1 MCLSFCCK
9 IKTQNSKNKDNES
22 DSDSDDEE
30 DPFKKFLKYNFLET
44 IGQGATSVIRMVKK
58 NDNDKKLVAKIVERQ
73 SVNKALR
80 EIHVLKKL
88 KRKTTDNFY
97 PIFFDSFLLNMKTYI
112 IMDYCFS
119 EDLHSFY
126 FSGHKKL
133 NFEYNKQIIIHTIL
147 NMTQSIIELHSHG
160 FVHLDIKLENFILT
174 DKKQIKLID
183 FGTAHKMTDR
193 ERKLETITGTRGYSP
208 PEIYRNAYHRNS
220 DVWAL
225 GICIWIL
232 LVRTYCFHHKNLN
245 HTYNFD
251 NFPEQEFYF
260 PNKKQVELMNK
271 YNLSEPIRKLFI
283 EIFKIFPLDRCSL
296 EYIYYFDFEN
306 NYDFVL
312 SEGEK

>member
-44 IGQGATSVIRMVKK
+44 IGHGATSVIRVVKK
-58 NDNDKKLVAKIVERQ
+58 NNNDKKLVAKIVERQ
-73 SVNKALR
+73 SLNKALR

-88 KRKTTDNFY
+88 KRKKTDNFY

-112 IMDYCFS
+112 IMDYCYS
-119 EDLHSFY
+119 
-126 FSGHKKL
+126 
-133 NFEYNKQIIIHTIL
+133 IL
-147 NMTQSIIELHSHG
+147 NMTQSIIELHSRG

-183 FGTAHKMTDR
+183 FGTAHKITDR
-193 ERKLETITGTRGYSP
+193 ERKLETITGTRGYSA
-208 PEIYRNAYHRNS
+208 PEIYRNSYHRNS

-232 LVRTYCFHHKNLN
+232 IVRTYCFHHKNLN
-245 HTYNFD
+245 HTYKFN

-271 YNLSEPIRKLFI
+271 YNLSLPIRKLFI

-296 EYIYYFDFEN
+296 EYIYYFDFEK

-312 SEGEK
+312 TEGEK